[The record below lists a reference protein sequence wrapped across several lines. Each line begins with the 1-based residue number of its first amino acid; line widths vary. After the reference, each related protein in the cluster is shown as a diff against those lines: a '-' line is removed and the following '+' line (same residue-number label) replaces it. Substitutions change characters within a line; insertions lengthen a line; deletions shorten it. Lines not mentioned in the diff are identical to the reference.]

1 MKRLLCTLC
10 AILSLVLA
18 QSVAAD
24 TYVFNEGANSI
35 TSYKTVEATYTVKN
49 DGKVSIYTQEA
60 GFIVKCNGTQ
70 YEGIYNTSEG
80 GYIFRYDVEA
90 KANDVISIAI
100 SFAMS
105 TSILITEHTDAVDKI
120 SVNSISPE
128 NDQTFN
134 WNFTS
139 GMVTVQFKQNI
150 KLSSVKLNWNGNN
163 YNVDDLRQ
171 GYSQFVSF
179 NITNAMDNAYVDG
192 LVAGEPFTITLTGI
206 TDCENPDNVY
216 GEDGTLV
223 INYIAPH
230 KQGVLEKAS
239 VGGTALS
246 EGMNNYNFRSYYADE
261 DADGLFCFEF
271 TTPVKSVDEVKL
283 LMGNLDQS
291 TSGKYYYEQV
301 KNVKIDGNKLYI
313 DARGTL
319 RSLARMFPTINI
331 EEYNKDPE
339 DRGYVNTNVIS
350 LVLQYVLDTNDNTM
364 RSDGQGTSSTYT
376 YTFNYKEIEDNI
388 AMDGD
393 RDEDCEGSIKNGGER
408 IQLWIDQQL
417 KRIDA
422 LNVYI
427 KVDNGNLPDADGN
440 PVYGTGVINIPVSD
454 IQTIS
459 SSAVE
464 GTVIGFTMP
473 QLKAMA
479 EDASV
484 AGEGETKE
492 YEAVAGET
500 VRVVLQVTTENG
512 LPHDL
517 IINYLYK
524 TNVSGIAEIV
534 APALNSKQAYNIL
547 GQPVNASAKGI
558 IILNGKKMVK

>member
-10 AILSLVLA
+10 AILSLVFA
-18 QSVAAD
+18 QSAAAD

-70 YEGIYNTSEG
+70 YEGIYNTSES
-80 GYIFRYDVEA
+80 GYIFRYEVEA

-105 TSILITEHTDAVDKI
+105 TSVLITESTGEVAKI
-120 SVNSISPE
+120 AVNSISPE
-128 NDQTFN
+128 DKKQYN
-134 WNFTS
+134 WNITS
-139 GMVTVQFKQNI
+139 GMITIQFKQNV
-150 KLSSVKLNWNGNN
+150 KLSGVKVNWNGNN

-179 NITNAMDNAYVDG
+179 NITNALDNAYVDG

-206 TDCENPDNVY
+206 TDCNNPDNVY

-223 INYIAPH
+223 VEYIAPH
-230 KQGVLEKAS
+230 KQGILEKAS
-239 VGGTALS
+239 VGGTTLT
-246 EGMNNYNFRSYYADE
+246 EGMNTYNFRSYYAE
-261 DADGLFCFEF
+261 DDTDGLFCFEF
-271 TTPVKSVDEVKL
+271 TTPVKSVNEVKL

-291 TSGKYYYEQV
+291 TSGKYYYEKV
-301 KNVKIDGNKLYI
+301 KNVRIEGNKLYV

-331 EEYNKDPE
+331 EEYNKDSE
-339 DRGYVNTNVIS
+339 DRGYVNTGIINM
-350 LVLQYVLDTNDNTM
+350 VLQYVLDTNDNAM
-364 RSDGQGTSSTYT
+364 RSDGQGTSSTYS

-393 RDEDCEGSIKNGGER
+393 REEDCEGTIKNGGER

-440 PVYGTGVINIPVSD
+440 PVYGTGAINIPVSD

-464 GTVIGFTMP
+464 GTVIGFTLP
-473 QLKAMA
+473 ELKAMA
-479 EDASV
+479 EDVSAS
-484 AGEGETKE
+484 GNGETKE

-517 IINYLYK
+517 VINYMYK
-524 TNVSGIAEIV
+524 TDVSGIAEIV
-534 APALNSKQAYNIL
+534 APALHGKQAYNIL
-547 GQPVNASAKGI
+547 GQPVDASAKGI
-558 IILNGKKMVK
+558 IILNGKKIVK